1 MRTAPELRAQIRA
14 RSPLIH
20 CITNPISINQCANAV
35 LAMGARPMM
44 AEHPDEVQE
53 ITETASALLLN
64 LGSITAPRMEAMRLS
79 ARTAKERGIPLVL
92 DAVGAAC
99 STMRRRFALAL
110 MDEAPPA
117 IVKGNYSEITALCQS
132 AYRSPGVD
140 ADGALRVSQLDRAA
154 AALARSRRTV
164 VLASGRVDI
173 VTDGARLIHITNGT
187 PQLSAVTGTGCML
200 GALAAS
206 YAAVSPGTDAA
217 AAACVTL
224 GICGQLAETPRG
236 SGSFLV
242 RLLDSLSSVTD
253 EALKTMTELEVH
265 SLET

>member
-1 MRTAPELRAQIRA
+1 MRTAPELRSLL
-14 RSPLIH
+14 RSRRPLIH

-35 LAMGARPMM
+35 LAVGARPMM
-44 AEHPDEVQE
+44 AEHPGEVRE

-64 LGSITAPRMEAMRLS
+64 LGSITDARMEAMTLAAGT
-79 ARTAKERGIPLVL
+79 ARARSIPIVL

-99 STMRRRFALAL
+99 SALRRQFIQALL
-110 MDEAPPA
+110 DEAPIS
-117 IVKGNYSEITALCQS
+117 IVKGNYSEIIALAQS

-140 ADGALRVSQLDRAA
+140 ADEALTVPQLSRAA
-154 AALARSRRTV
+154 AALARARGTV

-173 VTDGARLIHITNGT
+173 VTDGARLVHVKNGVS
-187 PQLSAVTGTGCML
+187 QLAAVTGTGCML

-206 YAAVSPGTDAA
+206 FASVSPGVDGA

-224 GICGQLAETPRG
+224 GVCGQLAETPRG

-242 RLLDSLSSVTD
+242 RLLDALSTVPD
-253 EALKTMTELEVH
+253 ETLEAMTETEVF
-265 SLET
+265 SLEA